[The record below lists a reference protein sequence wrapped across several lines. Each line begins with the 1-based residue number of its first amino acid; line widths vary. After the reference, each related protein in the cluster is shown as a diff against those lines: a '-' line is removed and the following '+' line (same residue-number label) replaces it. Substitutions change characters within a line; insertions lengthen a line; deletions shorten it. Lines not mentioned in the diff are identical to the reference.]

1 MDVKVSQDLLQL
13 CCELQHEAAFQ
24 LGAVGAIRL
33 AHLCRGDLTETLL
46 YRAAKE
52 LQRMALELPDP
63 DAEAK
68 FLSTYLRVAL
78 YHWLHE
84 KAQGDLEIL
93 QIADA
98 WTNFNSR
105 RHS

>member
-1 MDVKVSQDLLQL
+1 MDAKFSQDLLQL
-13 CCELQHEAAFQ
+13 CHELQHETAFQ
-24 LGAVGAIRL
+24 LGVVGAIRL

-52 LQRMALELPDP
+52 LRRVSLELPDP

-84 KAQGDLEIL
+84 KAQGDMEVRQL
-93 QIADA
+93 ADA
-98 WTNFNSR
+98 WANFNSR